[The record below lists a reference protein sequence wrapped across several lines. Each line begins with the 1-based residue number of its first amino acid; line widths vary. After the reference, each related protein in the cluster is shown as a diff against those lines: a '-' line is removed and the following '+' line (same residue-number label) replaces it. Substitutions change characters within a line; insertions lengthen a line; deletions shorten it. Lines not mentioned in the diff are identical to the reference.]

1 MLSTSTHHM
10 PSEDF
15 ARCRALLRQGS
26 RSFHAASLLLPR
38 QVRDSAAAVYAF
50 CRIADD
56 AIDLGPSP
64 DDAGLE
70 NLPRRLDRIYGAL
83 PAADYIDRALGTVV
97 AHYAIPR
104 SRGSS
109 SIAATSP

>member
-1 MLSTSTHHM
+1 M